1 MSGPRCRSSEMT
13 GASNGEA
20 RALRSALVELIQP
33 VVEDRGAIL
42 VDIELGGSNHFHIV
56 RVLVHKDPGITV
68 KACVGISREVGDLL
82 DIEDPLPG
90 RYRLEVTS
98 PGLDRPLVTDGD
110 FQRAHGR
117 KVKVVLTSGKAV
129 IGRLESWESDGIQVS
144 DKAGAKVIP
153 RREIAKA
160 HIEVEFR
167 TGAHDQ

>member
-20 RALRSALVELIQP
+20 QALRSALVELIQP

-82 DIEDPLPG
+82 DIEDPFPG

-98 PGLDRPLVTDGD
+98 PGLDRPLTTDGD
-110 FQRAHGR
+110 FQRAQGH

-129 IGRLESWESDGIQVS
+129 VGRLESWESDGIQVS
-144 DKAGAKVIP
+144 DKAGAKAIS
-153 RREIAKA
+153 RLEIAKA
-160 HIEVEFR
+160 HIEVEF
-167 TGAHDQ
+167 